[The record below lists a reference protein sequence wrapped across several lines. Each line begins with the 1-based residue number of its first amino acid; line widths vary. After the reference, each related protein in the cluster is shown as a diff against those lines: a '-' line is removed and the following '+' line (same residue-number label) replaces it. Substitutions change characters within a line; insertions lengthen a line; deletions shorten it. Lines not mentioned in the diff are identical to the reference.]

1 MMDGREILLGE
12 LMAEAVDAL
21 DARRFGDVDAILD
34 RAGDDRQ
41 ELLDMIELSLALR
54 GPAQPSPQVVDELA
68 ASPLFDVRPWS
79 EVLTAARKAEGLK
92 RPALVARLAD
102 RLGIGDA
109 AGRARLEERYHE
121 LETGQLEP
129 TRVRPAVVDALG
141 DLLGGIRETL
151 AATRL
156 NPLPDL
162 GPDVALNRAGDM
174 LADVVPIQSAPTPPT
189 ASELMV
195 DDLFGV

>member
-12 LMAEAVDAL
+12 LMAEAVAAL
-21 DARRFGDVDAILD
+21 DERRFGDVDAILE
-34 RAGDDRQ
+34 RAGADRQ

-54 GPAQPSPQVVDELA
+54 GPAQPSPQVVDAIA
-68 ASPLFDVRPWS
+68 ASPMFDVRPWS

-92 RPALVARLAD
+92 RPALVAQLAA
-102 RLGIGDA
+102 RLGVGDD

-129 TRVRPAVVDALG
+129 ARVRPAVVDALG

-162 GPDVALNRAGDM
+162 GPAVALNRSGDM
-174 LADVVPIQSAPTPPT
+174 LADVVPMQSAPTPPT

>member
-162 GPDVALNRAGDM
+162 GPAVALNRSGDM
-174 LADVVPIQSAPTPPT
+174 LADAAMLQAPPPEPT
-189 ASELMV
+189 ASELAV